1 MVLQYEEVK
10 GVGVDIT
17 TTTTVSTEFAIGV
30 SQRDRA
36 ANTVGI
42 DSMCTVPIVRFLPF
56 TTEFLIGSTHA
67 TTMSGDSPQKSYGK
81 QQLFNTIYSVVC
93 MYGCMYFRLHV
104 LQYIS
109 HMFCVGG
116 RCVEAAFRVGT

>member
-17 TTTTVSTEFAIGV
+17 TTTTVSTKFTIGV

-36 ANTVGI
+36 AN
-42 DSMCTVPIVRFLPF
+42 
-56 TTEFLIGSTHA
+56 FLIGSTHA
-67 TTMSGDSPQKSYGK
+67 TTMSGDSPQKSHGK

-109 HMFCVGG
+109 RMFCVGG